1 MDSKTIVVIDD
12 DSDIRVYLF
21 ELLRSE
27 GYRVVTYENPYE
39 ALTQIQ
45 AVQPSLV
52 ILDVR
57 MPQVNGVEF
66 LPSLRT
72 AAPSTPVL
80 LLTAYANLEL
90 FMEAREKGAC
100 EMMCK
105 PFNAGVLLKNV
116 HKILGD
122 APAAQKT

>member
-1 MDSKTIVVIDD
+1 MTQQTIIVIDD
-12 DSDIRVYLF
+12 EADTRVFLF

-27 GYRVVTYENPYE
+27 GYKVVTYENPYE

-45 AVQPSLV
+45 DVKPALV

-66 LPSLRT
+66 LPSLKT
-72 AAPSTPVL
+72 AAPQTPVL
-80 LLTAYANLEL
+80 ILTAYANLDM
-90 FMEAREKGAC
+90 FFEARDKGAV

-105 PFNAGVLLKNV
+105 PFNAGVLLKSV

-122 APAAQKT
+122 AKVTS